1 MVLSS
6 HMGTLSRISFHH
18 PPVFHYQDVVITIA
32 RFLRTKKD
40 LNRFKYKQ
48 EEFISRVVAHVSG
61 DDASSK
67 DGDGKFLS
75 YGTV

>member
-61 DDASSK
+61 DDVSSK